1 MLIRDMLRL
10 SLLVLSLF
18 SVGAYAERINDP
30 MHVLEHGNGECSG
43 AGFFLWDSSRCLFK
57 DDSIFLDG
65 GWIRLERKQN
75 AVIRQKK
82 QNAQS
87 IGDKYRTVYQGE
99 SVTVKL
105 ELTLLPAKC
114 SYADD
119 QCSYRNYFAHVVVI
133 RPNKPTLEFDGVGYS
148 GS

>member
-1 MLIRDMLRL
+1 MRGRRVFPVGLRQVPVQRRL
-10 SLLVLSLF
+10 HF
-18 SVGAYAERINDP
+18 
-30 MHVLEHGNGECSG
+30 LEG
-43 AGFFLWDSSRCLFK
+43 K
-57 DDSIFLDG
+57 
-65 GWIRLERKQN
+65 WIRLERKED

-119 QCSYRNYFAHVVVI
+119 QCEYRNYSAHFVVI
-133 RPNKPTLEFDGVGYS
+133 RPNRRTLEFDGVGYS
-148 GS
+148 GA